1 MKRLAKSTLFGLL
14 LLLLIAIP
22 VFAATATFTTLEDSL
37 PEVVAVPVYGI
48 NIQPSNNTFYAQDRH
63 WIIYVDEDTDIVYTS
78 AESGKGWT
86 EHDVL
91 ANTGL
96 YGWEVACW
104 YDTETNHVH
113 YARHRLANGE
123 ASAVMYRMG
132 TPSSDGTITWAAAE
146 QVVSLTPGELN
157 NFRTTLCLDK
167 NGYPWV
173 AWIDTNGV
181 GAYGIV
187 YVESSSTNDGTW
199 AEDVAQNFDSA
210 DHHAWCVSIVP
221 VDEGADTDVV
231 ELDYTIE
238 DQTGGPNDGLVAIWN
253 QVYNNTGVGNWNN
266 GDEEVVAYG
275 LFYNDRPDA
284 FDVYNMND
292 EIHLVYTANDGSTM
306 YVIRD
311 IGTSWETSEAYQIKY
326 TEAIFWIPTISGYR
340 ARGAGEDLLV
350 IVHNDDAIYRSVHIY
365 GADDDDWDTWAL
377 TWVTPDLGND
387 TINRHVASYKY
398 NSPLDFAWEYVDDSE
413 DPDVDVLNH
422 WWVDNENNQLGYYNA
437 GYWIVN
443 LAAYMFGIMTVL
455 FLILALL
462 LSETKYRLY
471 AMVGGFVALIFTVLA
486 FAIAATI

>member
-1 MKRLAKSTLFGLL
+1 MKRVLKSTLFGLL
-14 LLLLIAIP
+14 LLLVIAIP
-22 VFAATATFTTLEDSL
+22 VFAATASFTTLEDSL
-37 PEVVAVPVYGI
+37 PEVMAVPVEGI

-63 WIIYVDEDTDIVYTS
+63 WIIYVNDDSDIVYTS
-78 AESGKGWT
+78 AESGKGWI

-104 YDTETNHVH
+104 YDATTNHVH

-132 TPSSDGTITWAAAE
+132 TPNSDGTITWAAAE

-157 NFRTTLCLDK
+157 NFRTTICLDK
-167 NGYPWV
+167 YGYPWV

-181 GAYGIV
+181 DAYGIV
-187 YVESSSTNDGTW
+187 YVESSSNNDGTW
-199 AEDVAQNFDSA
+199 AEDVAQSFDSA
-210 DHHAWCVSIVP
+210 DHHAWCVSVVP
-221 VDEGADTDVV
+221 VTTGVGVSDVV
-231 ELDYTIE
+231 EVNYTIE
-238 DQTGGPNDGLVAIWN
+238 DQTGGPNDGLVALWS
-253 QVYNNTGVGNWNN
+253 QVYNLTVPSWV
-266 GDEEVVAYG
+266 GDEPVVDYG
-275 LFYNDRPDA
+275 GFYDARPDA
-284 FDVYNMND
+284 FDVYNSGANVYV
-292 EIHLVYTANDGSTM
+292 VYTANNGAVCIRAREDLST
-306 YVIRD
+306 
-311 IGTSWETSEAYQIKY
+311 WELSDESTQIKY
-326 TEAIFWIPTISGYR
+326 TEAIAWIPTLSGYR
-340 ARGAGEDLLV
+340 ARGAGEDFLC
-350 IVHNDDAIYRSVHIY
+350 IVHNDDALYYATHTY
-365 GADDDDWDTWAL
+365 GQAIGTWNDWNL
-377 TWVTPDLGND
+377 IWVTPDLGND

-422 WWVDNENNQLGYYNA
+422 WWIDNENNQLGYYNA

-486 FAIAATI
+486 FMIAGTV